1 MLAFLAIEITALAIP
16 ATKIDGRRTNLGMTP
31 FYLGYSPISDP
42 SSVATFLLENFTNIV
57 EVYARWIPDPSYFQA
72 WKVVE
77 ELLAEKRSTLTL

>member
-1 MLAFLAIEITALAIP
+1 
-16 ATKIDGRRTNLGMTP
+16 MTP